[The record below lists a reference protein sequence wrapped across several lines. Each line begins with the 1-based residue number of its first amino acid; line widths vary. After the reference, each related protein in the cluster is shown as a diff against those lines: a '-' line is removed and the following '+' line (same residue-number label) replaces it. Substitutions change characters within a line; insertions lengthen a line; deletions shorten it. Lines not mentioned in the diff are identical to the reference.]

1 MNNGY
6 MPYFPG
12 SMPAGLSNPAD
23 IQNRIQ
29 QLQNMQQ
36 QFQPAP
42 QVPQQPNVNWI
53 QVAGIEG
60 ARNQIVQPGSTAW
73 MMDNNAPYFFVKS
86 VDGMG
91 TATLKAFR
99 FEEVSPDALTAPQA
113 APVMAEA
120 AESVI
125 KKYSNGRYDHN
136 VDKLYDA
143 YLAAKQAYQTNG
155 DQGHKDKLMEAVGR
169 LMVEVYDMLSSMM
182 MDSDFMD
189 ERKEIQRQIKKLA
202 EM

>member
-1 MNNGY
+1 MDE
-6 MPYFPG
+6 MIKI
-12 SMPAGLSNPAD
+12 MQKQLD
-23 IQNRIQ
+23 IE
-29 QLQNMQQ
+29 M
-36 QFQPAP
+36 
-42 QVPQQPNVNWI
+42 
-53 QVAGIEG
+53 
-60 ARNQIVQPGSTAW
+60 RNA
-73 MMDNNAPYFFVKS
+73 KE
-86 VDGMG
+86 
-91 TATLKAFR
+91 K
-99 FEEVSPDALTAPQA
+99 LTANNLDAIFKLTTTIHNLECMRDGTWTA

-155 DQGHKDKLMEAVGR
+155 DQAHKDKLMETVGR
-169 LMVEVYDMLSSMM
+169 LMVEVYDMLSSMV
-182 MDSDFMD
+182 MDADFMD

>member
-1 MNNGY
+1 MDE
-6 MPYFPG
+6 MIKV
-12 SMPAGLSNPAD
+12 MQKQLD
-23 IQNRIQ
+23 IE
-29 QLQNMQQ
+29 MK
-36 QFQPAP
+36 
-42 QVPQQPNVNWI
+42 
-53 QVAGIEG
+53 
-60 ARNQIVQPGSTAW
+60 
-73 MMDNNAPYFFVKS
+73 NAKE
-86 VDGMG
+86 
-91 TATLKAFR
+91 K
-99 FEEVSPDALTAPQA
+99 LTASNLDAIFKLTTTIHNLECMRDGTWTA

-155 DQGHKDKLMEAVGR
+155 DQAHKDKLMEAVGR
-169 LMVEVYDMLSSMM
+169 LMVEVYDMLSSMV
-182 MDSDFMD
+182 MDSDFLD

>member
-1 MNNGY
+1 MDE
-6 MPYFPG
+6 MIKV
-12 SMPAGLSNPAD
+12 MQKQLD
-23 IQNRIQ
+23 IE
-29 QLQNMQQ
+29 MK
-36 QFQPAP
+36 
-42 QVPQQPNVNWI
+42 
-53 QVAGIEG
+53 
-60 ARNQIVQPGSTAW
+60 
-73 MMDNNAPYFFVKS
+73 NAKE
-86 VDGMG
+86 
-91 TATLKAFR
+91 K
-99 FEEVSPDALTAPQA
+99 LTASNLDAIFKLTNTIHNLECMRDGTWTA

-143 YLAAKQAYQTNG
+143 YLTAKQAYQANG

-182 MDSDFMD
+182 VDSDFMD

>member
-1 MNNGY
+1 MDE
-6 MPYFPG
+6 MIKV
-12 SMPAGLSNPAD
+12 MQKQLD
-23 IQNRIQ
+23 IE
-29 QLQNMQQ
+29 M
-36 QFQPAP
+36 
-42 QVPQQPNVNWI
+42 
-53 QVAGIEG
+53 
-60 ARNQIVQPGSTAW
+60 RNA
-73 MMDNNAPYFFVKS
+73 KE
-86 VDGMG
+86 
-91 TATLKAFR
+91 K
-99 FEEVSPDALTAPQA
+99 LTANNLDAIFKLTTTIHNLECMRDGTWTA

-155 DQGHKDKLMEAVGR
+155 DQAHKDKLMETVGR
-169 LMVEVYDMLSSMM
+169 LMVEVYDMLSSMV
-182 MDSDFMD
+182 MDADFMD